1 MYERFLLKVL
11 FCYRVNLLTSL
22 LTHKLFFSDMFF
34 VVVGGWVTF
43 LILSPLLQLASVA
56 SIKEVASTPPSWNC
70 QVPKVSQ
77 PIRAV
82 LVSIDQS
89 EQLSRV
95 NQPIR
100 VVLMSIDQSEQ
111 LSRVNQPIKVVL
123 MSIDQ
128 SEQLSLVN
136 RPIRA
141 ALTSI
146 DKSEQFSHISRVVE
160 PVQS

>member
-1 MYERFLLKVL
+1 MLQAFKKLE
-11 FCYRVNLLTSL
+11 SL
-22 LTHKLFFSDMFF
+22 LINSFFFDMFF

-95 NQPIR
+95 SQPIR
-100 VVLMSIDQSEQ
+100 
-111 LSRVNQPIKVVL
+111 VVL

>member
-1 MYERFLLKVL
+1 
-11 FCYRVNLLTSL
+11 
-22 LTHKLFFSDMFF
+22 MFF

-95 NQPIR
+95 NQPI
-100 VVLMSIDQSEQ
+100 
-111 LSRVNQPIKVVL
+111 KVVL

-146 DKSEQFSHISRVVE
+146 DKSEQFFHISRVVE
-160 PVQS
+160 LPILTGSGYRLRFRLPAPDNKICSTQVLVKNAVLKTKV